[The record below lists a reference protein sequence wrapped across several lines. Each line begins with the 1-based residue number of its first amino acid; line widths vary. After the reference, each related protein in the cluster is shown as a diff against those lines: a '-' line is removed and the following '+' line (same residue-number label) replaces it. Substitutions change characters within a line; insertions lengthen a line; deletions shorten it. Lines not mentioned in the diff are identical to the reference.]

1 MKQKK
6 LLAMISKS
14 DNKIFIYNN
23 RVVGIDKNLNDNLV
37 VDLTTWEALT
47 NGYLMPDIKDK
58 LFFSPFI
65 KINNILSDKTI
76 INDIPDTN
84 KYTNQY
90 DLTNKSDFEKLR
102 VKTEQT
108 YENINNNTKI
118 VFINGMGNT
127 LENAR
132 ESVNLIKQDY
142 GNNVGLINNATGKY
156 LGIIEDAAEWVSN
169 FTTTKD
175 ILNAYS
181 IKQLSK
187 DTIIIT
193 HSAGNEDIFKANK
206 INKEIGVK
214 TPYNLISVGSPKSA
228 TDLKQSTKNVGA
240 NFITQINH
248 KNDPVANGWL
258 NKDASY
264 RMKFLNDDK
273 SFRLP
278 FFDDLKEYHPFE
290 TYYPDIKDIK
300 NKNDN

>member
-1 MKQKK
+1 M
-6 LLAMISKS
+6 
-14 DNKIFIYNN
+14 
-23 RVVGIDKNLNDNLV
+23 
-37 VDLTTWEALT
+37 
-47 NGYLMPDIKDK
+47 
-58 LFFSPFI
+58 
-65 KINNILSDKTI
+65 
-76 INDIPDTN
+76 
-84 KYTNQY
+84 
-90 DLTNKSDFEKLR
+90 
-102 VKTEQT
+102 
-108 YENINNNTKI
+108 
-118 VFINGMGNT
+118 
-127 LENAR
+127 ENAR

-175 ILNAYS
+175 VLNAYS

-248 KNDPVANGWL
+248 KNYPVANRWL

-264 RMKFLNDDK
+264 EMKYNIDDIFNK
-273 SFRLP
+273 DIDFANKVP
-278 FFDDLKEYHPFE
+278 IYNNLKEFHSFK
-290 TYYPDIKDIK
+290 TYYPDIKPFVGL
-300 NKNDN
+300 NNE

>member
-156 LGIIEDAAEWVSN
+156 LGIIEDAAERVSN

-175 ILNAYS
+175 VLNAYS

-228 TDLKQSTKNVGA
+228 TDLKQSTKNVGS

-264 RMKFLNDDK
+264 EFDIKEPFK
-273 SFRLP
+273 HSF
-278 FFDDLKEYHPFE
+278 K
-290 TYYPDIKDIK
+290 TYYPIIQNLLPKSITNETK
-300 NKNDN
+300 